1 MKRVFLLPFSLAMHV
16 FLLLAGGCAEP
27 PSSAQMRILWPLPP
41 QQQRLEFVGVYASEE
56 DFSLRTER
64 RKFLDLLLG
73 RSPQDFFRSPFGIV
87 AGGNGKVYVSDRIEG
102 NVKVIDLDRKTFKV
116 FVDASVFSR
125 PHGMDIDDAGNLYV
139 ADGKKKKVLVFS
151 PQGRHVSTL
160 GGADVFGYPA
170 YVSIHSRIDR
180 IYVSDAAKHRIAVFD
195 RQGRLLFF
203 IGGPGDKEGQ
213 FARPQGLTI
222 DRDGHLFVADM
233 LNARIQ
239 VFDADGKFLRA
250 FGEMGTAYWCLE
262 YPRDLEFASDGTLFV
277 ADHGKGVL
285 AYTPAG
291 DFLFFTGS
299 EKRTSHP
306 LGFSTPAAIA
316 IDAKD
321 RLYITDQL
329 NERISVWQV
338 LSAGYLR
345 ERPVTEED
353 LTGLR
358 SLMQKAMSH

>member
-1 MKRVFLLPFSLAMHV
+1 MKKGLSCGLVLQVLV
-16 FLLLAGGCAEP
+16 LLAGGCAEP

-56 DFSLRTER
+56 DFSPRTER
-64 RKFLDLLLG
+64 REFLDLLLG

-87 AGGNGKVYVSDRIEG
+87 ADGKGKVYVSDRIEG
-102 NVKVIDLDRKTFKV
+102 NVKVIDLDRKIFEV
-116 FVDASVFSR
+116 LVDASMFGR
-125 PHGMDIDDAGNLYV
+125 PHGVDLDDAGNLYV

-151 PQGRHVSTL
+151 PRGRHVSSV
-160 GGADVFGYPA
+160 GDADVFGYPA
-170 YVSIHSRIDR
+170 YVSIDSQRNR

-195 RQGRLLFF
+195 LQGRSLVF
-203 IGGPGDKEGQ
+203 IGEPGDKEGQ

-222 DRDGHLFVADM
+222 DRDGRLFVADM

-277 ADHGKGVL
+277 VDHGKGVL
-285 AYTPAG
+285 AYSPAG
-291 DFLFFTGS
+291 EFLFFTGS

-321 RLYITDQL
+321 RLYITDQM

-338 LSAGYLR
+338 LSADYLR
-345 ERPVTEED
+345 NRPVTEED
-353 LTGLR
+353 LAGLR
-358 SLMQKAMSH
+358 SLMQKAMSP